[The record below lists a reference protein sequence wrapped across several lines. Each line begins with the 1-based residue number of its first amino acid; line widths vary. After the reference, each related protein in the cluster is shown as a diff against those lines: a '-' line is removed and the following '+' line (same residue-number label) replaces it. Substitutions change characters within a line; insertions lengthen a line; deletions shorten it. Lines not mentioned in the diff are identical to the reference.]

1 MEIPVIIEPLQ
12 GAGYRVTGAGG
23 LSVGL
28 AAEGATADEALERL
42 TGQIQSRLQAGAKMA
57 DLNVVTG
64 EAPWRQDAGCLA
76 GDPLFEP
83 WLEAIREN
91 RRQSDHEPDAR

>member
-1 MEIPVIIEPLQ
+1 
-12 GAGYRVTGAGG
+12 
-23 LSVGL
+23 
-28 AAEGATADEALERL
+28 
-42 TGQIQSRLQAGAKMA
+42 MA

-76 GDPLFEP
+76 SDPLFEP

-91 RRQSDHEPDAR
+91 RRLSDHEPDAG